1 MWSLGCAAVIIGPG
15 PYSQTSRFWPSE
27 EKAAAAA
34 ANQDRLLSR
43 RLMFSAF
50 LAARVLW
57 HSAIFF
63 AELGVCVKFVSY
75 GFVDSVCG
83 LGACSRKP
91 SAALSLFSTSP

>member
-27 EKAAAAA
+27 EKAAA

-75 GFVDSVCG
+75 GFVDSVEVSGVSGCG
-83 LGACSRKP
+83 LW
-91 SAALSLFSTSP
+91 